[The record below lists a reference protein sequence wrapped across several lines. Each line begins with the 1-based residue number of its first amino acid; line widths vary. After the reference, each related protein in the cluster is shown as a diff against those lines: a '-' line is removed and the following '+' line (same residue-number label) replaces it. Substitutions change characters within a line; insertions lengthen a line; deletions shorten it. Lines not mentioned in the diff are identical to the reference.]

1 MVPDLWFYQLP
12 LVALV
17 LIYCMIHVGWPDNLS
32 ATSKISPKPDK
43 PRRKRSTA
51 PNPAPG

>member
-1 MVPDLWFYQLP
+1 MVPDLLFYQFL

-32 ATSKISPKPDK
+32 ATSKIMLRLLSGVL
-43 PRRKRSTA
+43 RQHLLL
-51 PNPAPG
+51 

>member
-1 MVPDLWFYQLP
+1 MVPDLLLYQFL

-32 ATSKISPKPDK
+32 ATSKISEFITIYDILCL
-43 PRRKRSTA
+43 S
-51 PNPAPG
+51 